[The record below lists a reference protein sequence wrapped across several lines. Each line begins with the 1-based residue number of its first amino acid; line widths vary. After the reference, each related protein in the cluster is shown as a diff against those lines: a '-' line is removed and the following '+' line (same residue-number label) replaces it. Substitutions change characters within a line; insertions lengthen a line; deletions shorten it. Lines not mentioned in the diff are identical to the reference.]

1 VVTTVPV
8 KPARRQ
14 TERHPSTQIEPTRD
28 SLLRRERIQIASMN
42 AAHNTLI
49 LRMRHPTVDRSREDQ
64 LNSPSHSASQLAF
77 NSDGTSAA
85 IHLSS
90 PISGTFRGDI
100 ARSR

>member
-1 VVTTVPV
+1 
-8 KPARRQ
+8 
-14 TERHPSTQIEPTRD
+14 
-28 SLLRRERIQIASMN
+28 
-42 AAHNTLI
+42 
-49 LRMRHPTVDRSREDQ
+49 MRHPTVDRSREDQ